1 MKTCKRFGALLLALI
16 LTLSLSVTAYAAVED
31 TGFSDVAADAWYAD
45 AVTYVRDR

>member
-31 TGFSDVAADAWYAD
+31 TGFSDVAADAL
-45 AVTYVRDR
+45 